1 MVKSCPCLPLEAD
14 VLRSAFCVLRS
25 AFCVLQGDY
34 PNRTTAECQ
43 TFLNALKNEVQ
54 WLNREPVYNEKN
66 I

>member
-1 MVKSCPCLPLEAD
+1 MFC

>member
-1 MVKSCPCLPLEAD
+1 LPLEAD
-14 VLRSAFCVLRS
+14 VLRSAFCVL
-25 AFCVLQGDY
+25 QGDY
-34 PNRTTAECQ
+34 LNRTTAECQ